1 VLVER
6 PSWAPEDVDLDRPS
20 IARVYDYYLGGTHN
34 VAADRA
40 FADAILRATPEVRTA
55 ALGNR
60 AFLYRA
66 VRYLAG
72 RGVRQF
78 IDLGSGIPTA
88 GTVHEILA
96 EAAPAG
102 SAGGTGGKVVY
113 VDLDPVAV
121 AHSRAILD
129 GVPDAAVVAG
139 DLRKPAEVLANP
151 ALRRV
156 VDFREPVAIML
167 VSVLHFVTAEEH
179 PEDIVAGYAAAAV
192 PGSYVV
198 ISHAGLATGRALT
211 ADEVTS
217 YEAYRRS
224 PTPVVLRGRDE
235 VEALF
240 GDLTLVEPG
249 VVPAPLWRPD
259 GPTDHVPEASMLV
272 SAGIGRK
279 D

>member
-6 PSWAPEDVDLDRPS
+6 PGWAPEDVDLDRPS
-20 IARVYDYYLGGTHN
+20 IARVYDYYLGGSHN
-34 VAADRA
+34 FAADRA
-40 FADAILRATPEVRTA
+40 FADAVLAATPEVRTI

-60 AFLYRA
+60 AFLRRA
-66 VRYLAG
+66 VRYLSG
-72 RGVRQF
+72 QGVRQF

-88 GTVHEILA
+88 GNVHEVLRDR
-96 EAAPAG
+96 APG
-102 SAGGTGGKVVY
+102 SKVVY

-139 DLRKPAEVLANP
+139 DLRRPAEVLANP
-151 ALRRV
+151 ALRGV

-167 VSVLHFVTAEEH
+167 VAVLHFVTPEEH

-192 PGSYVV
+192 PGSYTV
-198 ISHAGLATGRALT
+198 ISHAGPVTGRALSD
-211 ADEVTS
+211 DEKKS

-224 PTPVVLRGRDE
+224 PTPVVLRSAPE

-240 GDLTLVEPG
+240 GDLTIVEPG
-249 VVPAPLWRPD
+249 VVPAPQWRPD
-259 GPTDHVPEASMLV
+259 GPTDDIAEASMLL

>member
-6 PSWAPEDVDLDRPS
+6 PFWAPEDVDLDRPS

-34 VAADRA
+34 FAADRA
-40 FADAILRATPEVRTA
+40 FAEAVLAATPDVRTA
-55 ALGNR
+55 ALDNR
-60 AFLYRA
+60 AFLRRA
-66 VRYLAG
+66 VRYLSG
-72 RGVRQF
+72 RGIRQF

-88 GTVHEILA
+88 GNVHEH
-96 EAAPAG
+96 APG
-102 SAGGTGGKVVY
+102 SKVVY

-139 DLRKPAEVLANP
+139 DLRRPAEVLANP
-151 ALRRV
+151 ALRGI

-167 VSVLHFVTAEEH
+167 LAVLHFVTPEEH
-179 PEDIVAGYAAAAV
+179 PEDIVAGYAAASV
-192 PGSYVV
+192 PGSYIV
-198 ISHAGLATGRALT
+198 ISHAGPVTGRPLT
-211 ADEVTS
+211 DEETKS

-224 PTPVVLRGRDE
+224 PTPVVLRSAAE

-240 GDLTLVEPG
+240 GDLTILEPG
-249 VVPAPLWRPD
+249 VVPTPLWRPD
-259 GPTDHVPEASMLV
+259 GPTDDIPEASMLV

>member
-1 VLVER
+1 
-6 PSWAPEDVDLDRPS
+6 VDLDRPS

-34 VAADRA
+34 FAADRT
-40 FADAILRATPEVRTA
+40 FADAVLAATPEVRTA

-60 AFLYRA
+60 AFLHRA
-66 VRYLAG
+66 VRYLSD
-72 RGVRQF
+72 RGIRQF

-88 GTVHEILA
+88 GTVHEILG
-96 EAAPAG
+96 ETAPA
-102 SAGGTGGKVVY
+102 GGKVVY

-129 GVPDAAVVAG
+129 GVADAGVVAG

-156 VDFREPVAIML
+156 VDFREPVAVLL
-167 VSVLHFVTAEEH
+167 VSVLHFVTPDEH

-192 PGSYVV
+192 PGSYIV
-198 ISHAGLATGRALT
+198 ISHAGLATGRPLT
-211 ADEVTS
+211 AEEVTS
-217 YEAYRRS
+217 YEAYKRS

-259 GPTDHVPEASMLV
+259 GPTDHIPEASMLV

>member
-1 VLVER
+1 LLVER

-34 VAADRA
+34 FAADRA
-40 FADAILRATPEVRTA
+40 FAEAVLTATPEVRTA
-55 ALGNR
+55 AIGNR
-60 AFLYRA
+60 AFLSRA
-66 VRYLAG
+66 VRYLSE
-72 RGVRQF
+72 RGIRQF

-88 GTVHEILA
+88 GNVHEVLR
-96 EAAPAG
+96 ET
-102 SAGGTGGKVVY
+102 SAGGGKVVY

-151 ALRRV
+151 ALRGV

-167 VSVLHFVTAEEH
+167 LAVLHFVTPEEH
-179 PEDIVAGYAAAAV
+179 PEDIVAGYAAASV
-192 PGSYVV
+192 PGSYLV
-198 ISHAGLATGRALT
+198 ISHAGPVTGRALT
-211 ADEVTS
+211 DDEKKS
-217 YEAYRRS
+217 YEAYRNS
-224 PTPVVLRGRDE
+224 PTPVTLRSASE

-240 GDLTLVEPG
+240 GDLTIIEPG
-249 VVPAPLWRPD
+249 VVPAARWRPD
-259 GPTDHVPEASMLV
+259 GPTDRLPEASMLV